1 MSIAQ
6 TIFRK
11 YLSMQQASV
20 RQLPLGKQSRALVTT
35 EEKAPVNRV
44 AHQGARMLFRAR
56 DSAIEPEVI
65 RRMERRDRVIFL
77 LLDGKR
83 TISDV
88 ARLVHRS
95 ELDVAYTI
103 ACLLRT
109 GYVERLGEP
118 TGLW

>member
-1 MSIAQ
+1 M
-6 TIFRK
+6 
-11 YLSMQQASV
+11 
-20 RQLPLGKQSRALVTT
+20 T
-35 EEKAPVNRV
+35 EEKAPVNGV
-44 AHQGARMLFRAR
+44 AQQGARMLFRAL
-56 DSAIEPEVI
+56 DTATAPEVI

-83 TISDV
+83 TISDI

-118 TGLW
+118 PGLW